1 MQNNCIS
8 KKGLC
13 KTASDVFL
21 WLLFLLLP
29 LCVHDT
35 FHNATETKT
44 AVFYTLAALYL
55 LGMLC
60 IQGFGKGESGRRL
73 HKTDLF
79 FVAFVVIGIL
89 ASVLSG
95 FGMDSL
101 GGKDNRRQGIVMFS
115 LYLMLFFLLKQH
127 SSFSRQVKRSAF
139 FTFGVVCL
147 LGILNQFKLDSAG
160 YISALIEPDRVR
172 FTSTIGN
179 IGFYSAYCILLFP
192 TAYAFF
198 LHSSTLRE
206 AVPYGVL
213 SLIGVFGAMASHT
226 ESAFLGLCAAFA
238 ILPLCVRD
246 YGVKRYFLTMP
257 LLLLSMKLYALAVSF
272 FEGIPLSALTG
283 TFLSGTP
290 FAVLMCTYLLCALLF
305 RNLTDSGGAKFKR
318 IYGIMLAAVLVLSV
332 SVILFI
338 NLYPLKSLPPIIA
351 KYLLI
356 TPEWGTD
363 RGYIWFGMTE
373 LWKDFS
379 PLEKLIGGGFG
390 CVVRWD
396 RGYRLFSDAVID
408 AAHNEYLHYLL
419 THGILGLSCYL
430 AFIASSVVRCIKS
443 GSIAGRCLCA
453 GCIAYAVQA
462 TVNIAQMFSTPLFFV
477 FLFLLPLP
485 HDEESL
491 PEKKS
496 CVLLSYAS
504 MILLAAACF
513 GVGMCCTVPA

>member
-13 KTASDVFL
+13 KTASEVFL

-29 LCVHDT
+29 LTVHDT

-44 AVFYTLAALYL
+44 TVFYTLAALYL
-55 LGMLC
+55 LSMLC
-60 IQGFGKGESGRRL
+60 IQGFGKGESGRKL

-79 FVAFVVIGIL
+79 FVAFVMIGIL
-89 ASVLSG
+89 SSVFSG

-101 GGKDNRRQGIVMFS
+101 GGRDNRRQGIVMFS

-127 SSFSRQVKRSAF
+127 CSLSRQVRRSMFFAF
-139 FTFGVVCL
+139 SVVSI
-147 LGILNQFKLDSAG
+147 LGILNQFNLDPAG

-172 FTSTIGN
+172 FTSTVGN

-192 TAYAFF
+192 AAYCFF
-198 LHSSTLRE
+198 LHTPTAE
-206 AVPYGVL
+206 QAVLFGAV
-213 SLIGVFGAMASHT
+213 SLAGLLGAMASHT
-226 ESAFLGLCAAFA
+226 ESSFIGLCTAFG
-238 ILPLCVRD
+238 IIPLCIKD
-246 YGVKRYFLTMP
+246 SAVKRYFLSMP
-257 LLLLSMKLYALAVSF
+257 LLLLSMKLYALAVSA

-290 FAVLMCTYLLCALLF
+290 FAVLMCIYLLCALLF
-305 RNLTDSGGAKFKR
+305 RNLTDSGAAKFKR
-318 IYGIMLAAVLVLSV
+318 VYGIMLAAALVLSV

-363 RGYIWFGMTE
+363 RGYIWQGMVK
-373 LWKDFS
+373 LWQEFS
-379 PLEKLIGGGFG
+379 PLEKLTGGGFG

-396 RGYRLFSDAVID
+396 RDYRLFSDAVID

-419 THGILGLSCYL
+419 THGILGLAAYL
-430 AFIASSVVRCIKS
+430 AFIVSSVIRCLKC
-443 GSIAGRCLCA
+443 GSTVGRCLCA

-462 TVNIAQMFSTPLFFV
+462 TVNIAQIFSTPLFFLY
-477 FLFLLPLP
+477 LFLLPLP
-485 HDEESL
+485 HEDEPSAEKRSSL
-491 PEKKS
+491 
-496 CVLLSYAS
+496 LLSCGA
-504 MILLAAACF
+504 MVLLAAVCF
-513 GVGMCCTVPA
+513 AIGVSCTVPA